1 MNFETAFAHYQAH
14 TATAEETALVE
25 RELEKY
31 RLIEDYLAEQELPE
45 LPEDAAAAA
54 SAETK
59 AVKRRLNRR
68 TRNIVLISTA
78 AVLAVVV
85 LLQLVVSPLLN
96 RRVYTDDLVDGSG
109 YPTFDVGMSAL
120 AGLYMPLGD
129 YYGSYAEHSG
139 FMRDTLRLTFY
150 DRTGSNR
157 FHIPGKFRCN
167 CKCHRV
173 YVQRLLLRQQ
183 ESGQKRRLERRHRAG
198 GAGRAAGV
206 YAPYLR
212 RVLPQ
217 GADGG

>member
-78 AVLAVVV
+78 AVLAVVL

-96 RRVYTDDLVDGSG
+96 RRVYTDGLVDGSG

-139 FMRDTLRLTFY
+139 FMRDTLHLTFY

-157 FHIPGKFRCN
+157 TAEQRRPAR
-167 CKCHRV
+167 HRV

>member
-1 MNFETAFAHYQAH
+1 MDFETAFAHYQSS

-68 TRNIVLISTA
+68 TRNTVVITAA
-78 AVLAVVV
+78 AVLAVV
-85 LLQLVVSPLLN
+85 LLLLLVVSPLLN

-120 AGLYMPLGD
+120 AGRYLPLGD
-129 YYGSYAEHSG
+129 
-139 FMRDTLRLTFY
+139 
-150 DRTGSNR
+150 
-157 FHIPGKFRCN
+157 
-167 CKCHRV
+167 
-173 YVQRLLLRQQ
+173 
-183 ESGQKRRLERRHRAG
+183 
-198 GAGRAAGV
+198 
-206 YAPYLR
+206 
-212 RVLPQ
+212 
-217 GADGG
+217 